1 MTEWENRKP
10 GIIRIVLCEGQE
22 NKYFG
27 FVGCKRL
34 CPTAQSCSCSVNA
47 ATNSMGRNGHSGLG
61 SAVGRLG
68 LWILVC
74 QLGKK

>member
-1 MTEWENRKP
+1 MTEWENGKP

-34 CPTAQSCSCSVNA
+34 CPTTQFCSCSVNV
-47 ATNSMGRNGHSGLG
+47 ATNSMERNGHSRLG
-61 SAVGRLG
+61 PAVGQFG
-68 LWILVC
+68 LCILVC
-74 QLGKK
+74 QL